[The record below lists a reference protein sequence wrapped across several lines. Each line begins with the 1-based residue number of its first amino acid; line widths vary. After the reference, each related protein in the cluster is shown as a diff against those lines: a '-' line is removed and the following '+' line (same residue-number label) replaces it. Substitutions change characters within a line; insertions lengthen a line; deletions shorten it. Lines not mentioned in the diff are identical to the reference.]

1 MGISSI
7 QRIVSVARKEM
18 LHILRDP
25 STLFFALVIPVIE
38 MVMLGYAIETNVRNL
53 ATVVFDAAR
62 TQESRTLLRRFVN
75 SDDFRVIGEVFTDSE
90 LTEAMV
96 AGRARVGIK
105 IPENYSREIQ
115 AGQSGELLILVD
127 GSESSVA
134 GEALNVG
141 NAIALSESLDRLLEG
156 RPMPVEARPRILF
169 NPDTR
174 APNFFLP
181 GLLVVLTQM
190 MATMLSA
197 NAIVRE
203 KEKGTLEQLFLT
215 PVRPGELMLGKLTP
229 YLVLSVAEFCMI
241 ALLTRTLFGVPVH
254 GDFLALL
261 AVSVPFF
268 LTMLGLGLWV
278 STRVQTRDA
287 AMQLS
292 LGTMMPSIFLSGY
305 VFPLDSMPRG
315 FWYLAQAM
323 PTTWMIDASRAVIL
337 RGAGHA
343 ELWSHNAVM
352 WAMALVSI
360 TLSSLMFRKR
370 VT

>member
-1 MGISSI
+1 MSFLSL
-7 QRIVSVARKEM
+7 QRMASVARKEI
-18 LHILRDP
+18 LHIMRDP
-25 STLFFALVIPVIE
+25 ATLFFALVIPLIQL
-38 MVMLGYAIETNVRNL
+38 VMLGFAIETNIRNL

-62 TQESRTLLRRFVN
+62 TQESRTLLRRFTN
-75 SDDFRVIGEVFTDSE
+75 SDDFRIVGEVFTDSE
-90 LTEAMV
+90 LSEALV
-96 AGRARVGIK
+96 AGRARIGIK
-105 IPENYSREIQ
+105 IPEDYSRQIQ
-115 AGQSGELLILVD
+115 AGQTAELLILVD

-141 NAIALSESLDRLLEG
+141 NAIALSESLDRLLQG

-181 GLLVVLTQM
+181 GLMVVLTQM

-229 YLVLSVAEFCMI
+229 YLLMSLAEFCTI
-241 ALLTRTLFGVPVH
+241 ALLMRTLFGVPIH
-254 GDFLALL
+254 GDFLALVTVAL
-261 AVSVPFF
+261 PFF
-268 LTMLGLGLWV
+268 LAMLGLGLWI

-315 FWYLAQAM
+315 FWYLSQLM

-337 RGAGHA
+337 RGAAHA
-343 ELWSHNAVM
+343 ELGSHNLVLWVM
-352 WAMALVSI
+352 AAVSI
-360 TLSSLMFRKR
+360 VTSSLTFRKR
-370 VT
+370 VV